1 MQNYKK
7 NSFVPLICYF
17 CSVFDV
23 KLCRMKQKKDIWL
36 IVVNVFAASKKAGE
50 LWRRAESLLKQDDIS
65 YECRYTG
72 DSGNACRI
80 AEESSREG
88 YRKFVAVGGD
98 GTVHDV
104 LNGIMSFV
112 DSQESEAMLEEFYLS
127 VLPMGS
133 GNDWV
138 KSLGIPKDV
147 RKIVD
152 LMSEGSFGRQDVV
165 KVSVLDEADNP
176 KSVTYMANVGG
187 VGIDA
192 DVCRIVNVN
201 KKMGMSGKIL
211 YVKALIQCL
220 MNRVPV
226 VARVLCDGEEVFH
239 GKYFSIAFGVG
250 KYSGGGM
257 RQTADA
263 VMDDG
268 LLDMTLIPELG
279 ALTIAKEA
287 PKLFTGTLTKVNK
300 LVVRR
305 AKKIVVRPDAGR
317 PYVEVDGEVIGTA
330 PVCMEVMGPQINV
343 LKSK

>member
-1 MQNYKK
+1 M
-7 NSFVPLICYF
+7 S
-17 CSVFDV
+17 
-23 KLCRMKQKKDIWL
+23 MKQKQDVWL
-36 IVVNVFAASKKAGE
+36 IVVNVFAASRKAGE
-50 LWRRAESLLKQDDIS
+50 LWRRAESLLKHKEIR

-80 AEESSREG
+80 AEDASREG

-104 LNGIMSFV
+104 LNGIMTFV
-112 DSQESEAMLEEFYLS
+112 DTPGSEVRLEDFYLS

-138 KSLGIPKDV
+138 KSLGISKDV
-147 RKIVD
+147 KGIVG
-152 LMSEGSFGRQDVV
+152 LMASGSFGRQDVV
-165 KVSVLDEADNP
+165 KVSIMDEAGNARTV
-176 KSVTYMANVGG
+176 SYMANVGG

-220 MNRVPV
+220 IHRKPV
-226 VARVLCDGEEVFH
+226 TARVFCDGTEVFY
-239 GKYFSIAFGVG
+239 GKYFSIAFGIG
-250 KYSGGGM
+250 RYSGGGM

-268 LLDMTLIPELG
+268 FLDMTLIPELG
-279 ALTIAKEA
+279 MLKIAKEA
-287 PKLFTGTLTKVNK
+287 PKLFTGNFTRIPELVTKRCRN
-300 LVVRR
+300 VV
-305 AKKIVVRPDAGR
+305 VMPEGR
-317 PYVEVDGEVIGTA
+317 QPYVEVDGEVIGTA
-330 PVCMEVMGPQINV
+330 PVCLEIMGSQINV
-343 LKSK
+343 LK

>member
-1 MQNYKK
+1 MK
-7 NSFVPLICYF
+7 NMT
-17 CSVFDV
+17 DT
-23 KLCRMKQKKDIWL
+23 WL

-50 LWRRAESLLKQDDIS
+50 LWRRAESMLKYKGIS

-80 AEESSREG
+80 AQDASREG

-104 LNGIMSFV
+104 LNGIMAFV
-112 DSQESEAMLEEFYLS
+112 DSPEQTVSLEDFYLS

-147 RKIVD
+147 KGIVE
-152 LMSEGSFGRQDVV
+152 LMAEGSFGRQDVV
-165 KVSVLDEADNP
+165 KVSILDEAGGI
-176 KSVTYMANVGG
+176 KSVSYMANVGG

-201 KKMGMSGKIL
+201 KKMGMKGKIL

-226 VARVLCDGEEVFH
+226 VACVVCDGVEVFN
-239 GKYFSIAFGVG
+239 GKYYSIAFGVG
-250 KYSGGGM
+250 QYSGGGM
-257 RQTADA
+257 RQTSGA

-268 LLDMTLIPELG
+268 YLDMTLIPELG
-279 ALTIAKEA
+279 ALKIAKEA
-287 PKLFTGTLTKVNK
+287 PKLFTGSFTKIKELIVCRSK
-300 LVVRR
+300 R
-305 AKKIVVRPDAGR
+305 IVVIPEGGH
-317 PYVEVDGEVIGTA
+317 PHVEVDGEVIGTA
-330 PVCMEVMGPQINV
+330 PVCLEIMGPQINV
-343 LKSK
+343 LK

>member
-1 MQNYKK
+1 M
-7 NSFVPLICYF
+7 S
-17 CSVFDV
+17 
-23 KLCRMKQKKDIWL
+23 MKQKQDVWL
-36 IVVNVFAASKKAGE
+36 IVVNVFAASRKAGE
-50 LWRRAESLLKQDDIS
+50 LWRRAESLLKHKEIR

-80 AEESSREG
+80 AEDASREG

-104 LNGIMSFV
+104 LNGIMTFV
-112 DSQESEAMLEEFYLS
+112 DTPGSEVRLEDFYLS

-138 KSLGIPKDV
+138 KSLGISKDV
-147 RKIVD
+147 KGIVG
-152 LMSEGSFGRQDVV
+152 LMASGSFGRQDVV
-165 KVSVLDEADNP
+165 KVSLMDEAGNARTV
-176 KSVTYMANVGG
+176 SYMANVGG

-220 MNRVPV
+220 IHRKPV
-226 VARVLCDGEEVFH
+226 TARVFCDGTEVFY
-239 GKYFSIAFGVG
+239 GKYFSIAFGIG
-250 KYSGGGM
+250 RYSGGGM

-268 LLDMTLIPELG
+268 FLDMTLIPELG
-279 ALTIAKEA
+279 MLKIAKEA
-287 PKLFTGTLTKVNK
+287 PKLFTGTFTRIPELITERCRN
-300 LVVRR
+300 VV
-305 AKKIVVRPDAGR
+305 VMPGGR
-317 PYVEVDGEVIGTA
+317 QPYIEVDGEVIGTA
-330 PVCMEVMGPQINV
+330 PVCLEIMGPQINV
-343 LKSK
+343 LK

>member
-1 MQNYKK
+1 
-7 NSFVPLICYF
+7 
-17 CSVFDV
+17 
-23 KLCRMKQKKDIWL
+23 MKQKKDIWL

-50 LWRRAESLLKQDDIS
+50 LWRRAESLLKQEGIS

-80 AEESSREG
+80 AEDSAREG

-104 LNGIMSFV
+104 LNGIMYFV
-112 DSQESEAMLEEFYLS
+112 DSPELKTVRLEDFYLA

-133 GNDWV
+133 GNDWI
-138 KSLGIPKDV
+138 KSLGIPRDV
-147 RKIVD
+147 KNIVG
-152 LMSEGSFGRQDVV
+152 LISSESFGRQDVV
-165 KVSVLDEADNP
+165 KVSLKDESGSP
-176 KSVTYMANVGG
+176 KSVAYMANVGG

-220 MNRVPV
+220 MRRVPV
-226 VARVLCDGEEVFH
+226 VARVLCDGEEVYH
-239 GKYFSIAFGVG
+239 GKYFSIAFGIG

-257 RQTADA
+257 RQTSDA

-268 LLDMTLIPELG
+268 LLDMTIIPELG
-279 ALTIAKEA
+279 ALTIAMKA
-287 PKLFTGTLTKVNK
+287 PQLFTGTFSRIKQLVSKRGTKIEV
-300 LVVRR
+300 
-305 AKKIVVRPDAGR
+305 IPDNGR

-330 PVCMEVMGPQINV
+330 PVCMEIMGQQINV
-343 LKSK
+343 LTIM

>member
-1 MQNYKK
+1 M
-7 NSFVPLICYF
+7 S
-17 CSVFDV
+17 
-23 KLCRMKQKKDIWL
+23 MKQKNDIWL

-50 LWRRAESLLKQDDIS
+50 LWRRAESLLKYKEMK

-80 AEESSREG
+80 AEDASREG
-88 YRKFVAVGGD
+88 YRRFVAVGGD

-112 DSQESEAMLEEFYLS
+112 DAPGNNVSLDDFYLS

-133 GNDWV
+133 GNDWI
-138 KSLGIPKDV
+138 KSLGVAKDM
-147 RKIVD
+147 KGIVD
-152 LMSEGSFGRQDVV
+152 LMAAGSFGRQDVV
-165 KVSVLDEADNP
+165 KVSILDNEGNAR
-176 KSVTYMANVGG
+176 SVSYMVNVGG

-192 DVCRIVNVN
+192 EVCRIVNVN

-220 MNRVPV
+220 AHRKPV
-226 VARVLCDGEEVFH
+226 VARVSCDGEEVFH
-239 GKYFSIAFGVG
+239 GKYFSIAFGIG

-268 LLDMTLIPELG
+268 FLDMTLIPELG
-279 ALTIAKEA
+279 MLKIALEA
-287 PKLFTGTLTKVNK
+287 PKLFTGGFTKIRQ
-300 LVVRR
+300 LVVKRC
-305 AKKIVVRPDAGR
+305 KSVVVVPEGGQ
-317 PYVEVDGEVIGTA
+317 PHVEVDGEVIGTA
-330 PVCMEVMGPQINV
+330 PVRLEIMGPQINV
-343 LKSK
+343 LK

>member
-1 MQNYKK
+1 MT
-7 NSFVPLICYF
+7 
-17 CSVFDV
+17 
-23 KLCRMKQKKDIWL
+23 MKQKKDTWL

-50 LWRRAESLLKQDDIS
+50 LWRRAESLLKYQGIQ

-80 AEESSREG
+80 ASDASAEG

-104 LNGIMSFV
+104 LNGIMAYV
-112 DSQESEAMLEEFYLS
+112 DAPGNEVCLEDFYLS

-138 KSLGIPKDV
+138 KSLAIPRDV
-147 RKIVD
+147 RKIVE
-152 LMSEGSFGRQDVV
+152 LMAAGLFGRQDVV
-165 KVSVLDEADNP
+165 KVSLLDDAGEAKNV
-176 KSVTYMANVGG
+176 SYMVNVGG

-201 KKMGMSGKIL
+201 KKMGMRGKIL

-220 MNRVPV
+220 MRRVPV
-226 VARVLCDGEEVFH
+226 VARVVCDGEEVYKD
-239 GKYFSIAFGVG
+239 KYYSIAFGIG
-250 KYSGGGM
+250 QYSGGGM
-257 RQTADA
+257 RQTAGA

-279 ALTIAKEA
+279 ALKIAKEA
-287 PKLFTGTLTKVNK
+287 PKLFTGSLTKVK
-300 LVVRR
+300 ELVVRR
-305 AKKIVVRPDAGR
+305 SKKIMVLPEDGR

-330 PVCMEVMGPQINV
+330 PVCLEVMGPQINV
-343 LKSK
+343 LKC

>member
-1 MQNYKK
+1 
-7 NSFVPLICYF
+7 
-17 CSVFDV
+17 
-23 KLCRMKQKKDIWL
+23 MKQKKDIWL

-50 LWRRAESLLKQDDIS
+50 LWRRAESLLKQEGIS

-80 AEESSREG
+80 AEDSAREG
-88 YRKFVAVGGD
+88 YRKFVSVGGD

-104 LNGIMSFV
+104 LNGIMFFV
-112 DSQESEAMLEEFYLS
+112 DSPESFSSCREVRLEDFYLA

-133 GNDWV
+133 GNDWI
-138 KSLGIPKDV
+138 KSLGIPRDV
-147 RKIVD
+147 KNIVG
-152 LMSEGSFGRQDVV
+152 LISSESFGRQDVV
-165 KVSVLDEADNP
+165 KVSLKDESGSP

-220 MNRVPV
+220 MHRVPV
-226 VARVLCDGEEVFH
+226 VARVLCDGEEVYH
-239 GKYFSIAFGVG
+239 GKYFSIAFGIG

-257 RQTADA
+257 RQTSDA

-268 LLDMTLIPELG
+268 LLDMTIIPELG
-279 ALTIAKEA
+279 ALTIAMKA
-287 PKLFTGTLTKVNK
+287 PQLFTGTFSRIKQLVSKRGTKIEV
-300 LVVRR
+300 
-305 AKKIVVRPDAGR
+305 IPDNGR

-330 PVCMEVMGPQINV
+330 PVSLEIMGQQINV
-343 LKSK
+343 LTIM

>member
-1 MQNYKK
+1 M
-7 NSFVPLICYF
+7 S
-17 CSVFDV
+17 
-23 KLCRMKQKKDIWL
+23 MKQKQDVWL
-36 IVVNVFAASKKAGE
+36 IVVNVFAASRKAGE
-50 LWRRAESLLKQDDIS
+50 LWRRAESLLKHKEIR

-80 AEESSREG
+80 AEDASREG

-104 LNGIMSFV
+104 LNGIMTFV
-112 DSQESEAMLEEFYLS
+112 DTPGSEVRLEDFYLS

-138 KSLGIPKDV
+138 KSLGISKDV
-147 RKIVD
+147 KGIVG
-152 LMSEGSFGRQDVV
+152 LMASGSFGRQDVV
-165 KVSVLDEADNP
+165 KVSLMDEAGNARTV
-176 KSVTYMANVGG
+176 SYMANVGG

-220 MNRVPV
+220 IHRKPV
-226 VARVLCDGEEVFH
+226 TARVFCDGTEVFY
-239 GKYFSIAFGVG
+239 GKYFSIAFGIG
-250 KYSGGGM
+250 RYSGGGM

-268 LLDMTLIPELG
+268 FLDMTLIPELG
-279 ALTIAKEA
+279 MLKIAKEA
-287 PKLFTGTLTKVNK
+287 PKLFTGTFTRIPELITERCRN
-300 LVVRR
+300 VV
-305 AKKIVVRPDAGR
+305 VMPEGR
-317 PYVEVDGEVIGTA
+317 QPYIEVDGEVIGTA
-330 PVCMEVMGPQINV
+330 PVCLEIMGPQINV
-343 LKSK
+343 LK

>member
-1 MQNYKK
+1 
-7 NSFVPLICYF
+7 
-17 CSVFDV
+17 
-23 KLCRMKQKKDIWL
+23 MKQKKDIWL

-50 LWRRAESLLKQDDIS
+50 LWRRAESLLKQEGIS

-80 AEESSREG
+80 AEDSAREG

-104 LNGIMSFV
+104 LNGIMYFV
-112 DSQESEAMLEEFYLS
+112 DSPELKTVRLEDFYLA

-133 GNDWV
+133 GNDWI
-138 KSLGIPKDV
+138 KSLGIPRDV
-147 RKIVD
+147 KNIVG
-152 LMSEGSFGRQDVV
+152 LISSGAFGCQDVV
-165 KVSVLDEADNP
+165 KVSLIDEAGKP

-220 MNRVPV
+220 MRRVPV
-226 VARVLCDGEEVFH
+226 VARVLCDGEEVYH
-239 GKYFSIAFGVG
+239 GKYFSIAFGIG

-257 RQTADA
+257 RQTSDA

-268 LLDMTLIPELG
+268 LLDMTIIPELG
-279 ALTIAKEA
+279 ALTIAMKA
-287 PKLFTGTLTKVNK
+287 PQLFTGTFSRIKQLVSKRGTKIEV
-300 LVVRR
+300 
-305 AKKIVVRPDAGR
+305 IPDNGR

-330 PVCMEVMGPQINV
+330 PVCMEIMGQQINV
-343 LKSK
+343 LTIM

>member
-1 MQNYKK
+1 MT
-7 NSFVPLICYF
+7 
-17 CSVFDV
+17 
-23 KLCRMKQKKDIWL
+23 MKQKQDIWL
-36 IVVNVFAASKKAGE
+36 IVVNVFAASRKAGE
-50 LWRRAESLLKQDDIS
+50 LWRRAESLLKHQGIS

-80 AEESSREG
+80 AEDASREG

-104 LNGIMSFV
+104 LNGIMTFV
-112 DSQESEAMLEEFYLS
+112 DALGSEVRLEDFYLS

-138 KSLGIPKDV
+138 KSLGISKEV
-147 RKIVD
+147 KGIVG
-152 LMSEGSFGRQDVV
+152 LMASGSFGRQDVV
-165 KVSVLDEADNP
+165 KVSIMDETGNA
-176 KSVTYMANVGG
+176 KAVSYMANVGG

-220 MNRVPV
+220 IHRKPV
-226 VARVLCDGEEVFH
+226 TARVLCDGVEVFH
-239 GKYFSIAFGVG
+239 GKYFSIAFGIG

-257 RQTADA
+257 RQTSDA

-268 LLDMTLIPELG
+268 FLDMTLIPELG
-279 ALTIAKEA
+279 MLKIAKEA
-287 PKLFTGTLTKVNK
+287 PKLFTGTFTRIPELVTKRCRN
-300 LVVRR
+300 
-305 AKKIVVRPDAGR
+305 IVVMPEGGQ
-317 PYVEVDGEVIGTA
+317 PYVEVDGEVIGAA
-330 PVCMEVMGPQINV
+330 PVCLEIMGSQINV
-343 LKSK
+343 LK